1 MGKNLCPHLC
11 PRAKIGQRCGFRIRL
26 GAKMGISGLG
36 YTCICIIYPQTGR
49 PIFAIGRI
57 EQLDLCPVFA
67 AYLPSVFKFSSFFIL
82 FYLKLKKTTYPN
94 QQQKRIG
101 HVGTYLKKHF
111 QNKKFKKRF

>member
-11 PRAKIGQRCGFRIRL
+11 PRAKIGQRCGFRTRL

-36 YTCICIIYPQTGR
+36 HICIIYPQTGR

-67 AYLPSVFKFSSFFIL
+67 PYLPSVFKFLPDFCL
-82 FYLKLKKTTYPN
+82 
-94 QQQKRIG
+94 QKN
-101 HVGTYLKKHF
+101 Y
-111 QNKKFKKRF
+111 